1 MSVDSRR
8 WRRRFGAALA
18 LAMVAS
24 TLTQFAVST
33 LSPFLIRDLGLTRTR
48 FGVLAATVFFVGGL
62 AAPVMGALVDR
73 IGGRRTFMVLFVSAT
88 LGWLGMAVSTSFIW
102 AMLAVACGGV
112 AAGGGNP
119 VTNHLVMRHLPR
131 GEQGAVMGV
140 KQAGPQAA
148 AIATG
153 LVLPFSAARIGWRW
167 ALVATTAV
175 LIVAAYKSIRVIPRS
190 GPVPPSQH
198 GDRPRL
204 EERSIVRW
212 IAVHAFF
219 MGVGISSVYS
229 YVALYAFELGFDERV
244 AGTTI
249 LCIGL
254 VGLPALIYSGR
265 LAERW
270 RRVSG
275 PLTAFAVGSAICVLV
290 MELAAQSAN
299 WLVWLAA
306 IGFAVTAVPWHVV
319 GMVAIIRQVDITRA
333 GRASGIVLMGF
344 NAGLVASPIVF
355 GWTVDHTGGYAFGWL
370 ATSVAFAIA
379 AIVSWLWRMTSPP
392 GALP

>member
-1 MSVDSRR
+1 MTAQSRQ
-8 WRRRFGAALA
+8 WRRSFGVALA

-33 LSPFLIRDLGLTRTR
+33 LSPFLIRDLGLSRAR
-48 FGVLAATVFFVGGL
+48 FGVLAATVFFVGGI
-62 AAPVMGALVDR
+62 AAPLMGALVDR
-73 IGGRRTFMVLFVSAT
+73 IGGRRAFIVLFASAA
-88 LGWLGMAVSTSFIW
+88 LGWIGMAVSTSFAW

-119 VTNHLVMRHLPR
+119 VTNHLVMRYLPR

-153 LVLPFSAARIGWRW
+153 LALPFGAARIGWRW
-167 ALVATTAV
+167 ALAVTTV
-175 LIVAAYKSIRVIPRS
+175 LVLLAAYKSVRVLPRS
-190 GPVPPSQH
+190 GPLPRRQH
-198 GDRPRL
+198 GNRPG
-204 EERSIVRW
+204 EVERSTVRW
-212 IAVHAFF
+212 ITAHAFF
-219 MGVGISSVYS
+219 MGVGISSVWS
-229 YVALYAFELGFDERV
+229 YVPLYAFELGFNERV

-254 VGLPALIYSGR
+254 VGLPALVYSGR
-265 LAERW
+265 VAERW
-270 RRVSG
+270 RRFSG
-275 PLTAFAVGSAICVLV
+275 PLTAFAAGSAVCVVV
-290 MELAAQSAN
+290 MELAAHGAS
-299 WLVWLAA
+299 WLVWLAS

-319 GMVAIIRQVDITRA
+319 GMVAIIRQVNLARA

-355 GWTVDHTGGYAFGWL
+355 GWTVDHTGGYAIGWL
-370 ATSVAFAIA
+370 ATSAAFVVAA
-379 AIVSWLWRMTSPP
+379 AVSWAWRVTNHS